1 MRVCSDACRTA
12 VETITGAG
20 LDAWYDLRT
29 HSNAQGATTAD
40 PRHRAELDAWRV
52 PEVEAALL
60 KRDGRG
66 NDRDDGRCNGQD
78 DGRGGGDDDNHA
90 AIGRDGGG
98 SRGNRDRGDGNTA
111 NNAASAAVSLTVEG
125 MRCAGCAWLVERL
138 LVGVP
143 GVSAATVDFPL
154 RRAEVR
160 FDPRT
165 TRLHPLLETLARA
178 GYRAT
183 PYSMHAEE
191 TAIESERRARIR
203 GLGISALF
211 GMQVMLLSIALY
223 ASEGYGG
230 MSAGFEQLFRWL
242 AMMLTVPVLA
252 WPGRA
257 FFTGAVAAL
266 RHRSLT
272 MDVPVA
278 LGLAIAFTGSAFATV
293 TGEGEIWFDSVV
305 MFITLLNA
313 ARYLELLAR
322 RRATATIRALARSAP
337 LVATR
342 IRAAEA
348 GDGTAPNGADLRT
361 AAGNNAGGGVRL
373 CTGDDKP
380 LDPPYAIGTVKTG
393 GDATSHPRNP
403 GSSRAMR
410 FDTGRTEGDTASRND
425 DAGDDNHGGNE
436 LPETERIPAAALR
449 PGDRV
454 RVRPG
459 EVVPADG
466 AICSGRSAFDESLL
480 TGESNP
486 VARAAGDRVLAGSV
500 NGSGVV
506 EVEVVF
512 AGDETVLGGVLRRAE
527 QAARE
532 RPAIAEL
539 ADRAAAW
546 FIGGVLVLAT
556 GVAVAW
562 LLHDAS
568 RMIPV
573 LVSVLVVTCPCALSL
588 ATPAAMTAALG
599 ALARAGLIATRANAV
614 ERLALA
620 THCLADK
627 TGTLTEGQ
635 FRLRSVTPFSGATES
650 QCLALAAA
658 LERYATHPAAA
669 ALVAAAESA
678 GGETGGEAGV
688 EVRDGAGGEVGDG
701 AGGEAGGEVGG
712 GVGGGVEGEV
722 GGEVGGEAGDGA
734 GGEGKAD
741 AVGRVEGPDAH
752 LGGVTGRING
762 IHHAVGSPDFVAR
775 ACGLDPDTFGLGAAG
790 GEAPAPSAHCGTPE
804 TVGPSATRTA
814 APEAHEPVAPAPNR
828 AGDRENDPSACAA
841 AASAPSMAGSTNTT
855 ESNSR
860 GPVPPA
866 PNASLA
872 AHAFNPE
879 AHEPVAP
886 APNTIGDG
894 ENDPG
899 TTHVF
904 LAREGALLAR
914 FALADT
920 LRPGARTLVEGLRGR
935 GIGITIASGDSSAA
949 VERIARAL
957 GVTHHLVRFSPE
969 EKLGEATR
977 LSTSGE
983 RVLMLGDGVNDTPAL
998 AGAHVSVA
1006 MGRGAAAAAARAD
1019 AVLIGDDP
1027 GRLLA
1032 ALDIARHAR
1041 RIVKQNLAWAL
1052 GYNLVALPLAAT
1064 GVVPPWAA
1072 AIGMSLSSLAVA
1084 GNALRLGR
1092 GRDPAKG

>member
-1 MRVCSDACRTA
+1 MSAEVLSTTEYREPSRCHHCGAPLGVQSPTFVVSGREVQVCSDACRTA
-12 VETITGAG
+12 VETIAGAR

-29 HSNAQGATTAD
+29 HTDAQGATTAD

-52 PEVEAALL
+52 PEVEASLL
-60 KRDGRG
+60 RRGDDSGADDDSHTGAEPGSDGRTP
-66 NDRDDGRCNGQD
+66 
-78 DGRGGGDDDNHA
+78 
-90 AIGRDGGG
+90 
-98 SRGNRDRGDGNTA
+98 STPT
-111 NNAASAAVSLTVEG
+111 SVTLTVEG

-138 LVGVP
+138 LASVP
-143 GVSAATVDFPL
+143 GVGTATVDFPL

-160 FDPRT
+160 FDTHT
-165 TRLHPLLETLARA
+165 TRLHTLLETLAKA

-183 PYSMHAEE
+183 PYSVHAEE
-191 TAIESERRARIR
+191 AAIESERRARIR

-223 ASEGYGG
+223 ASEWYGG
-230 MSAGFEQLFRWL
+230 MEAGFEQLFRWL

-257 FFTGAVAAL
+257 FFTGAVTAL
-266 RHRSLT
+266 RNRHLT

-278 LGLAIAFTGSAFATV
+278 LGLSIAFAGSAFATV
-293 TGEGEIWFDSVV
+293 TGEGEVWFDSVV
-305 MFITLLNA
+305 MFVTLLSA

-342 IRAAEA
+342 VRTGGPD
-348 GDGTAPNGADLRT
+348 GDTTAPARCD
-361 AAGNNAGGGVRL
+361 AACHGDEGSDGGEGSNRDDPGV
-373 CTGDDKP
+373 
-380 LDPPYAIGTVKTG
+380 
-393 GDATSHPRNP
+393 
-403 GSSRAMR
+403 
-410 FDTGRTEGDTASRND
+410 
-425 DAGDDNHGGNE
+425 
-436 LPETERIPAAALR
+436 ERIPAAALR

-466 AICSGRSAFDESLL
+466 TVRSGHSAFDESLL

-486 VARAAGDRVLAGSV
+486 VARSAGDRVLAGSV

-506 EVEVVF
+506 EVEVAC
-512 AGDETVLGGVLRRAE
+512 AGDDTVLGGVLRRAG

-556 GVAVAW
+556 GVAFAW
-562 LLHDAS
+562 LLHDPS

-627 TGTLTEGQ
+627 TGTLTEGR
-635 FRLRSVTPFSGATES
+635 FRLQSVTAFAGTSES
-650 QCLALAAA
+650 RCLALAAA

-669 ALVAAAESA
+669 AIVATADGDGSEV
-678 GGETGGEAGV
+678 GIGDEAGPGDEARSV
-688 EVRDGAGGEVGDG
+688 ASKRRASDDRIGANGGPGVR
-701 AGGEAGGEVGG
+701 
-712 GVGGGVEGEV
+712 VEGGRGENDEGGAV
-722 GGEVGGEAGDGA
+722 GGER
-734 GGEGKAD
+734 
-741 AVGRVEGPDAH
+741 AVAQVEEPETHAW
-752 LGGVTGRING
+752 GVSGRIDG
-762 IHHAVGSPDFVAR
+762 TRYAIGSPDFVAR
-775 ACGLDPDTFGLGAAG
+775 ICGAG
-790 GEAPAPSAHCGTPE
+790 TDASEPS
-804 TVGPSATRTA
+804 SL
-814 APEAHEPVAPAPNR
+814 R
-828 AGDRENDPSACAA
+828 ADEDDASDPSA
-841 AASAPSMAGSTNTT
+841 
-855 ESNSR
+855 
-860 GPVPPA
+860 
-866 PNASLA
+866 
-872 AHAFNPE
+872 
-879 AHEPVAP
+879 
-886 APNTIGDG
+886 
-894 ENDPG
+894 
-899 TTHVF
+899 THVF

-914 FALADT
+914 FVLADT
-920 LRPGARTLVEGLRGR
+920 LRTDAPELVEGLRRR
-935 GIGITIASGDSSAA
+935 GIETTIASGDSAA
-949 VERIARAL
+949 PVARAARAL
-957 GVTHHLVRFSPE
+957 GVAGHLARLSPE
-969 EKLGEATR
+969 DKLEEAAR
-977 LSTSGE
+977 LAASGE

-1019 AVLIGDDP
+1019 AVLVGDDP

-1032 ALDIARHAR
+1032 ALDIARRAR

-1052 GYNLVALPLAAT
+1052 GYNLVALPLAAA
-1064 GVVPPWAA
+1064 GAVPPWAA
-1072 AIGMSLSSLAVA
+1072 AVGMSLSSLAVA

-1092 GRDPAKG
+1092 GRDTAGD